1 MSRLMPVP
9 ARSTRPFLTLGLL
22 ALLAAA
28 PACTGDDSARDA
40 REAEPSRSAA
50 AAVAAPEFWVDP
62 ESPAAVEAARLRVE
76 GKESQAALL
85 ERIARQPA
93 AVWPAGDDPVPAV
106 RRATG
111 GAAKA
116 GSTAVLVAYNVPHR
130 DCGQHSAG
138 GAADRAAYG
147 EWIDA
152 FASAIGRS
160 EAVVVLEPDAVPH
173 IVDGCT
179 PAEYHGERSALISGA
194 IERLK
199 RQPGVKVYLDAGN
212 PAWIEDPEKIAGPLR
227 RAGIDRAD
235 GFSLNVSNFQTDT
248 ATRAYGKALSERL
261 DGAHYVVDTSRNGN
275 GPLGAAGQDAWCNPP
290 GRALG
295 TPPTTRT
302 GDPLLDAYLWIKR
315 PGESDGSC
323 RGGPSAGTWW
333 PEYALRLARNT
344 KG

>member
-1 MSRLMPVP
+1 MDRRLRLGDRREQGGGGAGAGRGAAHGGRLHPGRVP
-9 ARSTRPFLTLGLL
+9 RG
-22 ALLAAA
+22 ALHADLRRRRAAEAAA
-28 PACTGDDSARDA
+28 
-40 REAEPSRSAA
+40 
-50 AAVAAPEFWVDP
+50 
-62 ESPAAVEAARLRVE
+62 
-76 GKESQAALL
+76 
-85 ERIARQPA
+85 
-93 AVWPAGDDPVPAV
+93 
-106 RRATG
+106 
-111 GAAKA
+111 
-116 GSTAVLVAYNVPHR
+116 
-130 DCGQHSAG
+130 
-138 GAADRAAYG
+138 
-147 EWIDA
+147 
-152 FASAIGRS
+152 
-160 EAVVVLEPDAVPH
+160 
-173 IVDGCT
+173 
-179 PAEYHGERSALISGA
+179 
-194 IERLK
+194 
-199 RQPGVKVYLDAGN
+199 GVKVYLDAGN

-227 RAGIDRAD
+227 RAGIAQAD

-333 PEYALRLARNT
+333 PEYALGLARNT